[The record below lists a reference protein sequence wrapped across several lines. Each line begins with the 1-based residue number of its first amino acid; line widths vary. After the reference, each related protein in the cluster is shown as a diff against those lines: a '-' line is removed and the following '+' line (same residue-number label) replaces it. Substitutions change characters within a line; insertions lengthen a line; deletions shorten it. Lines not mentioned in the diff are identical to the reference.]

1 MRDEDKPY
9 ICYHQSWWNMR
20 IVPRNAAGWRGLG
33 LWMLPF
39 FGATAV
45 FSAIVVEMEKK
56 GASDAI
62 IIFAMTVPFVIGTI
76 IWSVAMTRWMKAR
89 SQVIKVS

>member
-62 IIFAMTVPFVIGTI
+62 IILAMTVPFVIGTF

-89 SQVIKVS
+89 SQIIKVS